1 MSKNEKKGA
10 NVQKVSSRNRNKNKN
25 QSMQIKAKEKKLAK
39 GSKEKSTFVE
49 EVIGESLLTNELDVT
64 DVKEAVELADVKSLS
79 DDVDDGFV
87 EIIPRKFVEVED
99 EEKKGKVNKFE
110 FVSKEEKKASKTV
123 EELEEIYEYEEKE
136 NDDIIDEDNSV
147 CDTVS
152 GDDYILPPTDKVDIN
167 ARRYFSFESRVVI
180 LLVIIVVSF
189 FGAGL
194 LIYKAVN
201 VVDSDKIIYDENST
215 INYNVCINDSSK
227 YYKESCLDEGMEY
240 IGDISDKILVDF
252 DYEVNYSNEI
262 DTKLNYY
269 AVSKISV
276 YNQKGGK
283 ILHTTEEVLLE
294 RTSYSVLGKTANI
307 SVDVS
312 IPFSEYS
319 NYVKDYN
326 AQYNVDSYAVLDVDF
341 YVDNGNVIKKAATLS
356 MPVTGATYSIEKY
369 EVENSGVNFNVLT
382 DDWSNINSS
391 YALVGIVFVLIGL
404 LTIIRLANLVYKI
417 TATSSLYEKK
427 LQRILREYDR
437 LIVISRGD
445 YTIDDSK
452 KLIKV
457 TSFLELL
464 DARNTLEKP
473 IVYVRVNNV
482 KSEFYVEDSEAIYKF
497 TLKEADF
504 EGK

>member
-1 MSKNEKKGA
+1 MRKNEKSGTSS
-10 NVQKVSSRNRNKNKN
+10 QKVNSRNRNKNKN
-25 QSMQIKAKEKKLAK
+25 QSMQVKAKEKRLARSSK
-39 GSKEKSTFVE
+39 GKSELVE
-49 EVIGESLLTNELDVT
+49 EVKEKLAFYDTVDAV
-64 DVKEAVELADVKSLS
+64 DVKETVANEQ
-79 DDVDDGFV
+79 DVDDDFIKIV
-87 EIIPRKFVEVED
+87 PRKFVEVDD
-99 EEKKGKVNKFE
+99 ENQKSKINKFE
-110 FVSKEEKKASKTV
+110 FVSKNEKLVNKDL
-123 EELEEIYEYEEKE
+123 EELEEIYEYEETSNGE
-136 NDDIIDEDNSV
+136 TIEVDNSV

-167 ARRYFSFESRVVI
+167 ARRYFSFESRIVI
-180 LLVIIVVSF
+180 LLIIIIVSF

-194 LIYKAVN
+194 LIYKAVT
-201 VVDSDKIIYDENST
+201 VTDSDKIIYDEKST
-215 INYNVCINDSSK
+215 INYNVCINDSSN
-227 YYKESCLDEGMEY
+227 YYKEACLDEGMEY
-240 IGDISDKILVDF
+240 IVDISDKILVDF
-252 DYEVNYSNEI
+252 DYVVDYSKEI
-262 DTKLNYY
+262 DSKLNYY

-283 ILHTTEEVLLE
+283 VLHTTEEVLLE
-294 RTSYSVLGKTANI
+294 RTSYSVLGQKANI

-312 IPFSEYS
+312 IPFNEYS
-319 NYVKDYN
+319 SYVKNYN
-326 AQYNVDSYAVLDVDF
+326 AQYNVDSYAVLDIDF
-341 YVDNGNVIKKAATLS
+341 YVDNGNVIKKAAALN
-356 MPVTGATYSIEKY
+356 MPLTGATYSIEKY
-369 EVENSGVNFNVLT
+369 DIENEKVNFNVLT

-391 YALVGIVFVLIGL
+391 YALVGIIFVLFGL
-404 LTIIRLANLVYKI
+404 LAIIRLANLVYKI

-437 LIVISRGD
+437 LIVIARGD

-482 KSEFYVEDSEAIYKF
+482 KSEFFVEDSEAIYKF